1 MTKLNYDVA
10 LLLFRLQN
18 NFTEEALKKRY
29 KELILYYHPDKN
41 NGTKISKKYSQII
54 NEAYIILQDKTNK
67 KVKKC
72 TDILMDILQDFVY
85 TEDEVLNKII
95 ENVGKKIYE
104 KSFC

>member
-41 NGTKISKKYSQII
+41 NGTKISK
-54 NEAYIILQDKTNK
+54 NTLR
-67 KVKKC
+67 
-72 TDILMDILQDFVY
+72 L
-85 TEDEVLNKII
+85 
-95 ENVGKKIYE
+95 
-104 KSFC
+104 